1 MEILEILFGEC
12 KASDGILLLADTVS
26 GPFRRVRLGDRE
38 NIRSICR
45 ESQSQF
51 FKTTLLEP
59 STLSPGS
66 HGSERDSKSL
76 VAVCLDV
83 DCGKPGYCSRQDVAN
98 ALEAM
103 ATPPTVCVDSDGDAG
118 GIHAYWKLDAP
129 LELDETSRPR
139 AKALTRAWE
148 KHVRGELVGLACST
162 NAKGDEIRLDSGQ
175 SFHRLLRV
183 TDYVR
188 ESGESVRVGFRS
200 NHEYSLEELE
210 ELVAESVRPDGPD
223 SKKAEKIVRQTP
235 ELNEGD
241 ETIEDYIRSRDSV
254 EDVAALMECQ
264 GHNVRRVGTWFEY
277 KHGASESANPTTG
290 TIGKN
295 KSSQGVYQITSFSPN
310 SPFGLTNGITPL
322 QAIADLEHSGDLTR
336 AAEAIFRSR
345 PDTLDDF
352 AARIDISPF
361 IESLDLGSTEET
373 STEVPRRLMSDCGF
387 LQQFAEWVL
396 ENSAVDHPELA
407 FSAALHVLSLAA
419 GRRIRDNSLEGTFP
433 NLYLI
438 NVATTG
444 SGKESPRRLSKKFLA
459 QAGATNLIG
468 AEELTSGAGLSNSVL
483 YSSGG
488 VAGHMLDEL
497 GDAIARMGEKNAPTW
512 VQTISSTM
520 KNIFSA
526 SGSSYWKPQAKAG
539 EFGDLDRS
547 FPHCTL
553 SGATTPER
561 LYNALTDEQ
570 LESGLIG
577 RILTFEARE
586 LTFEEIDNLDFEKQ
600 PTKPPQILLDAFAKV
615 RGRTGDLAEFNASSV
630 DPNQTD
636 ESGKPKAI
644 ANVGNVPVYAWPEPD
659 WLSVLIEE
667 DAKKIAQQF
676 RRRVMQKNLAH
687 QENGE
692 RVELA
697 IWNRASEK
705 VAKFAL
711 LFAVSRWSVTQKE
724 AYEFLFISVD
734 DMRRAVDLTV
744 FVTRRFITRL
754 KGAFVSAAS
763 REAMARR
770 ETVLRMLE
778 SAEEKNDDNEGVKW
792 GRFCQF
798 APLVSWSKNIRRET
812 LQDLEDL
819 ELVQVRKSGPGF
831 RVRITDAGRA
841 YSRDQV

>member
-45 ESQSQF
+45 DTESQF

-59 STLSPGS
+59 TTLSPGS

-83 DCGKPGYCSRQDVAN
+83 DCGKPGYCSRQDVAA

-103 ATPPTVCVDSDGDAG
+103 STPPTVCVDSDGDSG

-148 KHVRGELVGLACST
+148 KHVRGELVGLECST
-162 NAKGDEIRLDSGQ
+162 NAKGDEIRLDAGQ

-200 NHEYSLEELE
+200 NREYSLEELE
-210 ELVAESVRPDGPD
+210 GLVDEPSEP
-223 SKKAEKIVRQTP
+223 EKPAVEFRRQAG
-235 ELNEGD
+235 EFNQGD
-241 ETIEDYIRSRDSV
+241 ATIEDYIRSRDSI
-254 EDVAALMECQ
+254 EDVAALMQSQ
-264 GHNVRRVGTWFEY
+264 GHDVRRVGTWFEY
-277 KHGASESANPTTG
+277 KHAASESSNPTTG

-295 KSSQGVYQITSFSPN
+295 RSSQGVFQVTSFSPN
-310 SPFGLTNGITPL
+310 SPFGQTNGITPL
-322 QAIADLEHSGDLTR
+322 QAIADLEHSGDVTR

-345 PDTLDDF
+345 PDTLDDL

-361 IESLDLGSTEET
+361 IESLELEASEET
-373 STEVPRRLMSDCGF
+373 STEVSRRLMNDGGF
-387 LQQFAEWVL
+387 LGQFSDWVL

-407 FSAALHVLSLAA
+407 FSAALHVLSLGA
-419 GRRIRDNSLEGTFP
+419 GRRIRDDSLEGTFP

-444 SGKESPRRLSKKFLA
+444 SGKESPRRLSKQFLA
-459 QAGATNLIG
+459 KAGATNLIG

-483 YSSGG
+483 YSTGG

-577 RILTFEARE
+577 RILTFEARG
-586 LTFEEIDNLDFEKQ
+586 LTFEEIDELDFEKQ
-600 PTKPPQILLDAFAKV
+600 PTEPPQILLDAFAKV
-615 RGRTGDLAEFNASSV
+615 RGRTGDLASFNASSV
-630 DPNQTD
+630 DPDQTD

-644 ANVGNVPVYAWPEPD
+644 ANIGNVPVYAWPEPD
-659 WLSVLIEE
+659 WLTIPISRP
-667 DAKKIAQQF
+667 AKNLAQRF
-676 RRRVMQKNLAH
+676 RRRVMQKNLSH

-711 LFAVSRWSVTQKE
+711 LFAVSRWSVSSDNPLEIT
-724 AYEFLFISVD
+724 VD

-778 SAEEKNDDNEGVKW
+778 AAEEKNDDDEGVKW
-792 GRFCQF
+792 GRFCQL

-819 ELVQVRKSGPGF
+819 ELVQVKKSGPGF
-831 RVRITDAGRA
+831 RVRLTAAGKA
-841 YSRDQV
+841 YNRD

>member
-1 MEILEILFGEC
+1 MEILEILFGDC
-12 KASDGILLLADTVS
+12 QASDGILLLADTVS

-38 NIRSICR
+38 NIRAICR
-45 ESQSQF
+45 ETESQF

-59 STLSPGS
+59 TTLSPGS
-66 HGSERDSKSL
+66 HGSESDSKSL
-76 VAVCLDV
+76 VAISLDV
-83 DCGKPGYCSRQDVAN
+83 DCGKPGYCSRQDVAES
-98 ALEAM
+98 LEAM
-103 ATPPTVCVDSDGDAG
+103 ATPPTVCVDSDGDFG
-118 GIHAYWKLDAP
+118 GIHAYWKLGDP
-129 LELDETSRPR
+129 IELDDASRPR

-148 KHVRGELVGLACST
+148 KHVRQELVDLECST
-162 NAKGDEIRLDSGQ
+162 NSKGVQVRLDAGQ

-200 NHEYSLEELE
+200 GREYDLEELE
-210 ELVAESVRPDGPD
+210 GIVAESVRTERPD
-223 SKKAEKIVRQTP
+223 SKPATEVVRQAP
-235 ELNEGD
+235 ELRQGD
-241 ETIEDYIRSRDSV
+241 ETIEDYIRSRDSI

-264 GHNVRRVGTWFEY
+264 GHTVRRNGTYFDY
-277 KHGASESANPTTG
+277 KHSASESSNPITG
-290 TIGKN
+290 SIGKN
-295 KSSQGVYQITSFSPN
+295 RSSQGVLQITSFSPN
-310 SPFGLTNGITPL
+310 SPFGITHGITPL

-345 PDTLDDF
+345 PDSLDDL

-361 IESLDLGSTEET
+361 IDSLELESSLET
-373 STEVPRRLMSDCGF
+373 STEVPVALMNDGGF
-387 LQQFAEWVL
+387 LERFASWVL
-396 ENSAVDHPELA
+396 KNSPVEHPELA
-407 FSAALHVLSLAA
+407 FSAALHVLSLGA
-419 GRRIRDNSLEGTFP
+419 GRRIRDNTLEGTFP
-433 NLYLI
+433 NLFLI

-444 SGKESPRRLSKKFLA
+444 SGKESPRRLSKQFLA
-459 QAGATNLIG
+459 DAGASSLIG

-483 YSSGG
+483 YSTRG

-497 GDAIARMGEKNAPTW
+497 GDAIARMGERNAPSW
-512 VQTISSTM
+512 VLTIASTM

-539 EFGDLDRS
+539 EFGDLKRS

-586 LTFEEIDNLDFEKQ
+586 LTFDEIENLDLDKK
-600 PTKPPQILLDAFAKV
+600 PTKPPESLLAAFAKV
-615 RGRTGDLAEFNASSV
+615 SGNDGDLSGFNASSV
-630 DPNQTD
+630 DPDQAD
-636 ESGKPKAI
+636 ENGKPKPV
-644 ANVGNVPVYAWPEPD
+644 ANLGGIPIYAWPDPD
-659 WLSVLIEE
+659 WLAVPVSP
-667 DAKKIAQQF
+667 DAKAISQKF
-676 RRRVMQKNLAH
+676 RRRVMQKNLGH
-687 QENGE
+687 NENGE
-692 RVELA
+692 RVDLA

-711 LFAVSRWSVTQKE
+711 LFAVSRWSVEPGSNLEIT
-724 AYEFLFISVD
+724 SD

-744 FVTRRFITRL
+744 FVTRRFITKLR
-754 KGAFVSAAS
+754 GAFVSAAS
-763 REAMARR
+763 REAMERR
-770 ETVLRMLE
+770 NLALRMLE
-778 SAEEKNDDNEGVKW
+778 SAESKQPGEAIKW

-798 APLVSWSKNIRRET
+798 APLVSWSKNARRET

-831 RVRITDAGRA
+831 LIRITEAGRA
-841 YSRDQV
+841 YHRDQG

>member
-12 KASDGILLLADTVS
+12 QASDGILLLADTVS

-45 ESQSQF
+45 ETQSQF

-59 STLSPGS
+59 TTLSPGS

-83 DCGKPGYCSRQDVAN
+83 DCGKPGYCSRQDVAA

-103 ATPPTVCVDSDGDAG
+103 ATPPTVCVDSDGDSG

-139 AKALTRAWE
+139 AKTLTRAWE

-200 NHEYSLEELE
+200 NREYTLEELE
-210 ELVAESVRPDGPD
+210 GLVDHPSEP
-223 SKKAEKIVRQTP
+223 EKPAVEIVRQAP

-241 ETIEDYIRSRDSV
+241 ETIEDYIRSRESI
-254 EDVAALMECQ
+254 EDVAALMQSQ

-277 KHGASESANPTTG
+277 KHAASESANPTTG

-295 KSSQGVYQITSFSPN
+295 RSSQGVFQITSFSPN
-310 SPFGLTNGITPL
+310 SPFGQTNGITPL
-322 QAIADLEHSGDLTR
+322 QAIADLEHSGDVTR

-345 PDTLDDF
+345 PDSLADL

-361 IESLDLGSTEET
+361 VDSLELEESLEPT
-373 STEVPRRLMSDCGF
+373 STEVPLALMNDGGF
-387 LQQFAEWVL
+387 LERFSAWVL
-396 ENSAVDHPELA
+396 ENSAVDYPELA
-407 FSAALHVLSLAA
+407 FSAALHVLSLGA
-419 GRRIRDNSLEGTFP
+419 GRRIRDNSLEGTYP

-444 SGKESPRRLSKKFLA
+444 SGKESPRRLSKQFLA
-459 QAGATNLIG
+459 EAGATNLIG

-483 YSSGG
+483 YSSDG

-577 RILTFEARE
+577 RILTFEARG
-586 LTFEEIDNLDFEKQ
+586 LTYEEIENLDFEKQ
-600 PTKPPQILLDAFAKV
+600 PTKPPESLLSAFAKV
-615 RGRTGDLAEFNASSV
+615 SGKTGELSDFQASSV
-630 DPNQTD
+630 DPDQTD

-644 ANVGNVPVYAWPEPD
+644 ANIGNVPIYAWSEPD
-659 WLSVLIEE
+659 WLTVPISRE
-667 DAKKIAQQF
+667 AKTISQKF

-692 RVELA
+692 RVDLA

-711 LFAVSRWSVTQKE
+711 LFAVSRWSVSASDPLEITVE
-724 AYEFLFISVD
+724 

-744 FVTRRFITRL
+744 FATRRFITRL
-754 KGAFVSAAS
+754 RGAFVSAAS

-770 ETVLRMLE
+770 EVVLRMLE
-778 SAEEKNDDNEGVKW
+778 AAEEKSDGDGVKW
-792 GRFCQF
+792 GRFCQL
-798 APLVSWSKNIRRET
+798 APLVSWSKNVRRET
-812 LQDLEDL
+812 LADLEEL
-819 ELVQVRKSGPGF
+819 ECVQVKKSGPGF
-831 RVRITDAGRA
+831 RVRITVAGRA

>member
-12 KASDGILLLADTVS
+12 QASDGILLLADTVS

-38 NIRSICR
+38 NIRTVCKENR
-45 ESQSQF
+45 TQF

-59 STLSPGS
+59 ATLSPGS

-83 DCGKPGYCSRQDVAN
+83 DCGKPGYCSRQDVAA

-103 ATPPTVCVDSDGDAG
+103 ATPPTVCVDSDGDSG

-139 AKALTRAWE
+139 AKTLTRAWE
-148 KHVRGELVGLACST
+148 KYVRGELVGLECST
-162 NAKGDEIRLDSGQ
+162 NAKGDEIRLDTGQ

-200 NHEYSLEELE
+200 GREYSLEELE
-210 ELVAESVRPDGPD
+210 GLVAESVRPDGPD
-223 SKKAEKIVRQTP
+223 SKKAEKIVRQAP
-235 ELNEGD
+235 ELNQGD

-264 GHNVRRVGTWFEY
+264 GHNVWRVGTWFEY
-277 KHGASESANPTTG
+277 KHAASESSNTMTG

-295 KSSQGVYQITSFSPN
+295 RSSQGVFQITSFSPN
-310 SPFGLTNGITPL
+310 SPFGQTNGITPL
-322 QAIADLEHSGDLTR
+322 QAIADLEHSGDVTR

-345 PDTLDDF
+345 PDSLADL

-361 IESLDLGSTEET
+361 IESLDLEAPLENSTG
-373 STEVPRRLMSDCGF
+373 VPLALMNDGGF
-387 LQQFAEWVL
+387 LERFSAWVL

-407 FSAALHVLSLAA
+407 FSAALHVLSL
-419 GRRIRDNSLEGTFP
+419 GSSRRIRDNSLEGTYP
-433 NLYLI
+433 NVFLI

-444 SGKESPRRLSKKFLA
+444 SGKESPRRLSKQFLA
-459 QAGATNLIG
+459 GAGATNLIG

-483 YSSGG
+483 YSSDG

-497 GDAIARMGEKNAPTW
+497 GDAIARMGERNAPSW

-577 RILTFEARE
+577 RILTFEARG
-586 LTFEEIDNLDFEKQ
+586 LTYEEIERMNFEKE
-600 PTKPPQILLDAFAKV
+600 PTAIPESLLSAFAKV
-615 RGRTGDLAEFNASSV
+615 AGKTGDLSDFQASSV
-630 DPNQTD
+630 DEDQVDKN
-636 ESGKPKAI
+636 GKPKPI
-644 ANVGNVPVYAWPEPD
+644 ANIGNVPIYAWPKPD
-659 WLSVLIEE
+659 WLTVPISRE
-667 DAKKIAQQF
+667 AKTISQKF
-676 RRRVMQKNLAH
+676 RRRVMQKNLGH

-692 RVELA
+692 RVDLA

-711 LFAVSRWSVTQKE
+711 LFAVSRWSVSPGTSLE
-724 AYEFLFISVD
+724 ITVE

-754 KGAFVSAAS
+754 RGAFVSASS
-763 REAMARR
+763 REAMTRR
-770 ETVLRMLE
+770 EVVLRMLE
-778 SAEEKNDDNEGVKW
+778 KAEKKNDGEAVKW
-792 GRFCQF
+792 GRFCQLS
-798 APLVSWSKNIRRET
+798 PLVSWPKNVRRDT
-812 LQDLEDL
+812 LADLEEL
-819 ELVQVRKSGPGF
+819 ECVQVKKSGPGF
-831 RVRITDAGRA
+831 RVRITEAGRA
-841 YSRDQV
+841 YHREQA